1 MRKARLIV
9 VLVQAALLAEFL
21 ARAGVRSWTDGH

>member
-1 MRKARLIV
+1 MKMARLIV

-21 ARAGVRSWTDGH
+21 ARASGRSWTDGH

>member
-1 MRKARLIV
+1 MKKARLIV

-21 ARAGVRSWTDGH
+21 ARAGVRSWADGH